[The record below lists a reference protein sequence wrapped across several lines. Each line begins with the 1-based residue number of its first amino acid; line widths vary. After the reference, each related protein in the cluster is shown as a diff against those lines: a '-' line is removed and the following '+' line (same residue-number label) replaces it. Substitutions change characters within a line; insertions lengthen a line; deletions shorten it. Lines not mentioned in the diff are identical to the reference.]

1 MSFPHFWGKRPL
13 LKLIGVEAFYGKI
26 KALHGVSLEVPDGK
40 LVCILGANGAGK
52 TTILKTISGVVEPE
66 MGTIHFDGERI
77 DRLDAEKI
85 VSLGISH
92 VPENRHVFPELTVYE
107 NLVMG
112 GFLVSDRSLLETRLE
127 EIFDRFAVLRERK
140 DQLAGTLSG
149 GEQQLLAISR
159 ALMLKPKLLLLDE
172 PSLGLSPLLV
182 QEIFD
187 TIKELHRSG
196 VTILLVEQNVN
207 QALRIADYGYV
218 LTSGKI
224 FLSGT
229 YEELRREEKV
239 REMYLGEGKY
249 VRRSKLWGVT

>member
-1 MSFPHFWGKRPL
+1 MSSPHFWGNQPL

-52 TTILKTISGVVEPE
+52 TTILKSISGVVEAE
-66 MGTIHFDGERI
+66 MGTIHFDGVRI
-77 DRLDAEKI
+77 DRLNPEEI
-85 VSLGISH
+85 VSIGISH
-92 VPENRHVFPELTVYE
+92 VPENRHVFPELTVHE
-107 NLVMG
+107 NLIMG
-112 GFLVSDRSLLETRLE
+112 GFLVRDKSLLKTRLE
-127 EIFDRFAVLRERK
+127 EVFDRFSVMRERR
-140 DQLAGTLSG
+140 DQLSGTLSG
-149 GEQQLLAISR
+149 GEQQMLAISR

-172 PSLGLSPLLV
+172 PSLGLAPLMV

-187 TIKELHRSG
+187 TIKNLHQSG
-196 VTILLVEQNVN
+196 VTILLVEQNVS

-249 VRRSKLWGVT
+249 VRRSRLWGT

>member
-1 MSFPHFWGKRPL
+1 M

-26 KALHGVSLEVPDGK
+26 KALHGVSLEVPHGK

-52 TTILKTISGVVEPE
+52 TTILKTVSGILEPE
-66 MGTIHFDGERI
+66 TGTIHFDQQRI
-77 DRLDAEKI
+77 DGMDPEDI
-85 VSLGISH
+85 VGLGIGH
-92 VPENRHVFPELTVYE
+92 VPENRHVFPQLTVYE
-107 NLVMG
+107 NLIMG
-112 GFLVSDRSLLETRLE
+112 GFLINDKAILEERLESAYHRFPVLQDRSR
-127 EIFDRFAVLRERK
+127 
-140 DQLAGTLSG
+140 QLAGTLSG
-149 GEQQLLAISR
+149 GEQQMLAISR
-159 ALMLKPKLLLLDE
+159 ALMLQPKLLLLDE

-187 TIKELHRSG
+187 TIEELHRSG
-196 VTILLVEQNVN
+196 VTILLVEQNIN

-249 VRRSKLWGVT
+249 VRRARLWGM

>member
-1 MSFPHFWGKRPL
+1 M

-26 KALHGVSLEVPDGK
+26 KALHGVSLEVAEGK

-52 TTILKTISGVVEPE
+52 TTILKTISGIVEPE
-66 MGTIHFDGERI
+66 KGTISFDSKRI
-77 DRLDAEKI
+77 DRLDPEEI
-85 VSLGISH
+85 VSLGIGH
-92 VPENRHVFPELTVYE
+92 VPENRHVFPELTVYD
-107 NLVMG
+107 NLRMG
-112 GFLVSDRSLLETRLE
+112 GFLIKDGTILESRLASVYDRFPVLE
-127 EIFDRFAVLRERK
+127 ERR

-149 GEQQLLAISR
+149 GEQQILAISR

-182 QEIFD
+182 RQIFD
-187 TIKELHRSG
+187 TIKELHQSG

-249 VRRSKLWGVT
+249 VQRTRLWGT

>member
-1 MSFPHFWGKRPL
+1 M

-26 KALHGVSLEVPDGK
+26 KALHGVSLEVPHGK

-52 TTILKTISGVVEPE
+52 TTILKTVSGILEPE
-66 MGTIHFDGERI
+66 TGTIHFDQQRI
-77 DRLDAEKI
+77 DGMDPEDI
-85 VSLGISH
+85 VGLGVGH
-92 VPENRHVFPELTVYE
+92 VPENRHIFPELTVYE
-107 NLVMG
+107 NLIMG
-112 GFLVSDRSLLETRLE
+112 GFLINDKAILEERLESVYHRFPVLQDRSR
-127 EIFDRFAVLRERK
+127 
-140 DQLAGTLSG
+140 QLAGTLSG
-149 GEQQLLAISR
+149 GEQQMLAISR
-159 ALMLKPKLLLLDE
+159 ALMLQPKLLLLDE
-172 PSLGLSPLLV
+172 PSLGRSPLLV

-187 TIKELHRSG
+187 TIEELHRSG
-196 VTILLVEQNVN
+196 VTILLVEQNIN

-249 VRRSKLWGVT
+249 VRRARLWGM

>member
-1 MSFPHFWGKRPL
+1 M

-26 KALHGVSLEVPDGK
+26 KALHGVSLEVPHGK

-52 TTILKTISGVVEPE
+52 TTILKTVSGILEPE
-66 MGTIHFDGERI
+66 TGTIHFDQQRI
-77 DRLDAEKI
+77 DGMDPEDI
-85 VSLGISH
+85 VGLGIGH
-92 VPENRHVFPELTVYE
+92 VPENRHIFPELTVYE
-107 NLVMG
+107 NLIMG
-112 GFLVSDRSLLETRLE
+112 GFLINDKAILEERLESAYHRFPVLQDRSR
-127 EIFDRFAVLRERK
+127 
-140 DQLAGTLSG
+140 QLAGTLSG
-149 GEQQLLAISR
+149 GEQQMLAISR
-159 ALMLKPKLLLLDE
+159 ALMLQPKLLLLDE

-196 VTILLVEQNVN
+196 VTILLVEQNIN

-249 VRRSKLWGVT
+249 VRRARLWGM